1 MSEFNLTE
9 DQIDCLQ
16 ELINI
21 AMGQASDQLA
31 RYLDTFVYLQ
41 VPSIESIAAAEL
53 VDILCQQEDTM
64 AIVSQGFFGHEG
76 IRGEALLAYQEEDSG
91 RIADLLGY
99 EPDELSQDEQ
109 LIDISSILTTTF
121 LNVFAQQIDNQMSY
135 NAPKLL
141 PHSKDNLSEHLQ
153 QTAFSW
159 DLALKVNI
167 SYQVTDY
174 SFNCNMILLI
184 PEKAITNI
192 KHVLDRILVVFN
204 A

>member
-1 MSEFNLTE
+1 MNEFHLTE
-9 DQIDCLQ
+9 DQQDCLQ

-31 RYLDTFVYLQ
+31 RYLDTFVYLK
-41 VPSIESIAAAEL
+41 VPSIESVEAKDL
-53 VDILCQQEDTM
+53 MKTLSQQKNTL
-64 AIVSQGFFGHEG
+64 AIVSQGFFGYEG
-76 IRGEALLAYQEEDSG
+76 IRGESLLLYQEEDSG

-121 LNVFAQQIDNQMSY
+121 LNVFAQQIDNRLSY

-141 PHSKDNLSEHLQ
+141 PNVQEILSEHLQ
-153 QTAFSW
+153 QMPFTW
-159 DLALKVNI
+159 ELALKVNI
-167 SYQVTDY
+167 NYQVTDY

-184 PEKAITNI
+184 PETAITNI
-192 KHVLDRILVVFN
+192 KHVLDRILEEF
-204 A
+204 

>member
-1 MSEFNLTE
+1 MNEFHLTE
-9 DQIDCLQ
+9 DQQDCLQ

-31 RYLDTFVYLQ
+31 RYLDTFVYLK
-41 VPSIESIAAAEL
+41 VPSIESVEAKDL
-53 VDILCQQEDTM
+53 MKTLSQQKNTM
-64 AIVSQGFFGHEG
+64 AVVSQRFFGYEG
-76 IRGEALLAYQEEDSG
+76 IRGGALLGYQEEDSG

-121 LNVFAQQIDNQMSY
+121 LNVFAQQIDNRLSY

-141 PHSKDNLSEHLQ
+141 PNVQEILSEHLQ
-153 QTAFSW
+153 QMPFTW
-159 DLALKVNI
+159 ELALKVNI
-167 SYQVTDY
+167 NYQVTDY

-184 PEKAITNI
+184 PETAITNI
-192 KHVLDRILVVFN
+192 KHVLDRILEEF
-204 A
+204 

>member
-1 MSEFNLTE
+1 MNEFCLTE
-9 DQIDCLQ
+9 DQHDCLQ

-31 RYLDTFVYLQ
+31 RYLDTFVYLK
-41 VPSIESIAAAEL
+41 VPSIESVEAKVL
-53 VDILCQQEDTM
+53 MKTLSQQKNTM
-64 AIVSQGFFGHEG
+64 AVVSQGFFGYEG
-76 IRGEALLAYQEEDSG
+76 IRGEALLVYQKDNSS

-121 LNVFAQQIDNQMSY
+121 LNVFARQINNQLSY

-141 PHSKDNLSEHLQ
+141 PNVQGILSEHLQ
-153 QTAFSW
+153 QMPFSW
-159 DLALKVNI
+159 NLALKI
-167 SYQVTDY
+167 SINYQVTDY

-184 PEKAITNI
+184 PETAITNI
-192 KHVLDRILVVFN
+192 KHVLDRIL
-204 A
+204 AEL

>member
-1 MSEFNLTE
+1 MNQFHLTE
-9 DQIDCLQ
+9 DQQDCLQ

-31 RYLDTFVYLQ
+31 RYLDTFVYLK
-41 VPSIESIAAAEL
+41 VPSIESVEAKDL
-53 VDILCQQEDTM
+53 MKTLSQQKNTV
-64 AIVSQGFFGHEG
+64 AVVSQGFFGYEG
-76 IRGEALLAYQEEDSG
+76 IRGEALLVYKEENSG

-121 LNVFAQQIDNQMSY
+121 LNVFAQQINNQLSY

-141 PHSKDNLSEHLQ
+141 PNVQEILSEHLQ
-153 QTAFSW
+153 QMPFTW

-167 SYQVTDY
+167 NYQVTDY

-184 PEKAITNI
+184 PETAITNI
-192 KHVLDRILVVFN
+192 KHVLDRILEEF
-204 A
+204 

>member
-1 MSEFNLTE
+1 MNEFHLTE
-9 DQIDCLQ
+9 DQQDCLQ

-31 RYLDTFVYLQ
+31 RYLNTFVYLK
-41 VPSIESIAAAEL
+41 VPSIKSVAAKDL
-53 VDILCQQEDTM
+53 MKTLSQQKNMM
-64 AIVSQGFFGHEG
+64 AVVSQGFFGYEG
-76 IRGEALLAYQEEDSG
+76 IRGEALLVYQEEDSG

-121 LNVFAQQIDNQMSY
+121 LNVFAQQINNQLSY

-141 PHSKDNLSEHLQ
+141 PNVQEILSEHLQ
-153 QTAFSW
+153 QMPFTW

-167 SYQVTDY
+167 NYQVTDY

-184 PEKAITNI
+184 PETAITNI
-192 KHVLDRILVVFN
+192 KHVLDRILEEY
-204 A
+204 